1 MRSTS
6 ERTAAIQ
13 EKRTRGA
20 AEKAAAKATGAAP
33 SAVWLSAAAALAL
46 IVGPRWR
53 CRADGAAERRPRRL
67 FRRGGERVCRFSGAA
82 GYVLIGLLAFAL
94 GCCVTILCFRLRRR
108 NREERDDRD
117 RR

>member
-13 EKRTRGA
+13 ARTGELRKKKSDRRGA
-20 AEKAAAKATGAAP
+20 L
-33 SAVWLSAAAALAL
+33 AVWLSAAAALAL
-46 IVGPRWR
+46 IAGLGFAMPALMARQS
-53 CRADGAAERRPRRL
+53 AAPGGYSGAAASV
-67 FRRGGERVCRFSGAA
+67 FAASGAA